1 VIVKKV
7 NSKFNVI
14 GFDADDTLWENENLF
29 YEVQRKFKKIL
40 GNHNNDLDQELLN
53 IEKQN
58 LEQYGYGIKGFILS
72 LIETSTKLSNTN
84 VGNEKIEEILNL
96 GKKMLSEPVKVLPY
110 VKTSLESLSKD
121 YNLIL
126 ITKGDL
132 LDQEKKIKGSELSKF
147 FNHIEIVSEKNE
159 TTYMKIL
166 DKYNINPEKF
176 LMVGNSLKSDILP
189 VTKIGGTGIYIPFE
203 LTWELEKVVYDHK
216 SKAYVQLENI
226 SLIRPWLEKKLK
238 NDNYS

>member
-1 VIVKKV
+1 V

>member
-1 VIVKKV
+1 MIVKKV

-226 SLIRPWLEKKLK
+226 SLIRPWLEK
-238 NDNYS
+238 N